1 MGRLAALVGVLLAFA
16 SLVASGGG
24 ATPAQATMLHA
35 RVGPSFTISLST
47 EAGARV
53 TRLDPGT
60 YVIRVDDM
68 SEEHNFHLK
77 GPGVDRATEIGDVG
91 TQQWTVT
98 VQDGTY
104 TYVCDP
110 HQGDMRGSF
119 TVGNVTA
126 PPTQPPPTTRPPANA
141 ITPKSK
147 LQLTSGPGYAITLKT
162 AAGKAVKT
170 MRTGTYTVVV
180 RDRSSIHNAH
190 LAAPGANRFTTVPFT
205 GTRTWKVKLGRA
217 GTLSFLCDPHARQGM
232 RGSAKIVR

>member
-1 MGRLAALVGVLLAFA
+1 MGRLLVLVGALFA
-16 SLVASGGG
+16 VTSLGASGGG
-24 ATPAQATMLHA
+24 ATPAQTTTLQA

-53 TRLDPGT
+53 TNLDPGT

-77 GPGVDRATEIGDVG
+77 GPGVDRATEIVDVG
-91 TQQWTVT
+91 TTQWTVT

-119 TVGNVTA
+119 TVGNVTTT
-126 PPTQPPPTTRPPANA
+126 PPATTPPPSNA
-141 ITPKSK
+141 VTPKTK
-147 LQLTSGPGYAITLKT
+147 LALTSGPGYTITLKT
-162 AAGKAVKT
+162 AAGKRVRT

-190 LAAPGANRFTTVPFT
+190 VVAPGANRFTTVPYT
-205 GTRTWKVKLGRA
+205 GTRTWKVKLARA
-217 GTLSFLCDPHARQGM
+217 GTLQFLCDPHARQGM
-232 RGSAKIVR
+232 RGSAKIVRG

>member
-1 MGRLAALVGVLLAFA
+1 MGRLAALVAALLVVA
-16 SLVASGGG
+16 SLVATGGE
-24 ATPAQATMLHA
+24 ATPRQTTKLHA

-53 TRLDPGT
+53 TKLDPGT
-60 YVIRVDDM
+60 YEIQVDDM

-91 TQQWTVT
+91 TQEWTVT
-98 VQDGTY
+98 VRDGTY

-110 HQGDMRGSF
+110 HQGQMEGSF

-126 PPTQPPPTTRPPANA
+126 PPTSPPSNA
-141 ITPKSK
+141 VTPKTK
-147 LQLTSGPGYAITLKT
+147 LALTSGPGYTITLKT
-162 AAGKAVKT
+162 SAGKTVRT

-190 LAAPGANRFTTVPFT
+190 LVGPGGANRFTTVPYT
-205 GTRTWKVKLGRA
+205 GTRTWKVSLARG
-217 GTLSFLCDPHARQGM
+217 GTLQFLCDPHARQGM
-232 RGSAKIVR
+232 RGSAKIVRG

>member
-1 MGRLAALVGVLLAFA
+1 MGRLIALVGALLVFT
-16 SLVASGGG
+16 SLVATGGG
-24 ATPAQATMLHA
+24 ATTAQATSLHA

-47 EAGARV
+47 ETGARV
-53 TRLDPGT
+53 TKLDPGT

-98 VQDGTY
+98 IGDGAY

-110 HQGDMRGSF
+110 HQGEMNGSF
-119 TVGNVTA
+119 TVGNVAT
-126 PPTQPPPTTRPPANA
+126 PPVTNPPSNA
-141 ITPKSK
+141 VSPRTK
-147 LQLTSGPGYAITLKT
+147 LALTSGPGYTITLKT
-162 AAGKAVKT
+162 AAGKTVKR

-190 LAAPGANRFTTVPFT
+190 LVGPGGANRFTTVPYR
-205 GTRTWKVKLGRA
+205 GTRTWKVSLARA
-217 GTLSFLCDPHARQGM
+217 GTLQFLCDPHARQGM
-232 RGSAKIVR
+232 RGSAKIVRG